1 MPRLPVDGKKV
12 IEHRITFGTLER
24 ELLRDATTS
33 YRLQSLKIPEML
45 NFLDDPLRLIQ
56 VLYSVAIILEV
67 LGIESGLPTPVDAAT
82 WFAERDVT
90 GQKIIDS
97 GNKSILQTLTEFLT
111 GSGDFEGTWPGG
123 Y

>member
-1 MPRLPVDGKKV
+1 MPRLPVDGRKV

-33 YRLQSLKIPEML
+33 YRLQSLKIPETL

-67 LGIESGLPTPVDAAT
+67 LGIESGLPTPVDAAN
-82 WFAERDVT
+82 WFRERDVT
-90 GQKIIDS
+90 GEKIRDS
-97 GNKSILQTLTEFLT
+97 GNKSILQTLTEFFT